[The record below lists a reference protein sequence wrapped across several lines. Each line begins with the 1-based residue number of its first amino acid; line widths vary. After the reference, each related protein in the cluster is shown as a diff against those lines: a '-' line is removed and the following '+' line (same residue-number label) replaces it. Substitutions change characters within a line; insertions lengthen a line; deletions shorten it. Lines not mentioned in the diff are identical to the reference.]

1 MKQSTYHSARAQIAS
16 CLEKSFRILES
27 NKQMTGFYIPI
38 FWLSVWC
45 GKEFP
50 TGTERKEYKQFKETV
65 KSGVKTAEAFAAQYS
80 EERRQDAEEQKT
92 QFWSEWLAE
101 AELLEVEI
109 KRQAAEIEGLL

>member
-1 MKQSTYHSARAQIAS
+1 MKQSIYHGAKAQIAS
-16 CLEKSFRILES
+16 CLEKSFRALES

-38 FWLSVWC
+38 FWLSVWN

-50 TGTERKEYKQFKETV
+50 IGTEREEYKQFTETV
-65 KSGVKTAEAFAAQYS
+65 KSGLKNAEDFAVQYS

-101 AELLEVEI
+101 AEWLEIEI